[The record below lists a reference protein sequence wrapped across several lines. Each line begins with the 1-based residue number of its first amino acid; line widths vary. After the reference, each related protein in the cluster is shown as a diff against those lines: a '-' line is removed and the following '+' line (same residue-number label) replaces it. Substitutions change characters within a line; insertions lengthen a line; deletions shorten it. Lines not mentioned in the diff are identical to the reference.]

1 MENFH
6 KACQLIIDHSD
17 KKAVNWAVN
26 YAKHGLTTTN
36 EHDANWAALY
46 ILNNIQYW
54 RGEVAKDVRML
65 LKKFTGIK

>member
-6 KACQLIIDHSD
+6 KACQLIVDNSH

-26 YAKHGLTTTN
+26 YAKYGLTITN
-36 EHDANWAALY
+36 EQEAKVQALY
-46 ILNNIQYW
+46 ILSNIQYW

-65 LKKFTGIK
+65 LKSFIM